1 LSGSLLEP
9 IEEEVNK
16 YRFESEPALLSAD
29 ELQTLLPPSFDK
41 LAGLEVGGI
50 PLASKL
56 KPPAIVGWLGMM
68 LIRYLS
74 AWWTR

>member
-50 PLASKL
+50 PLAS
-56 KPPAIVGWLGMM
+56 
-68 LIRYLS
+68 
-74 AWWTR
+74 